1 MKYLIIL
8 IVFEIF
14 LIDNFKNMVIFLFIN
29 INELNYL
36 KVVLFF

>member
-14 LIDNFKNMVIFLFIN
+14 LIDKFKNMVIFLFIN